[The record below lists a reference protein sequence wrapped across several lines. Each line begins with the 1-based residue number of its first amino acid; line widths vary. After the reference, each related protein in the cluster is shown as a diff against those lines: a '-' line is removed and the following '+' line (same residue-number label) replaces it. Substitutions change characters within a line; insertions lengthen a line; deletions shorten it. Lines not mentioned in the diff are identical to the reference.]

1 MSHLQANTQILQ
13 ARFPHA
19 FNKVMEM
26 KRQNASIDSNH
37 DFKEAFE
44 RDHNWLKAVEGLMGE
59 CKIVFVYGFERGLS
73 VADLLELYPDRWLFI
88 YEPDE
93 RLFYKAV
100 QEYDLRPLLQHPNLY
115 FFSLGSSQLK
125 MLFHMVCSYMQ
136 QEMVFVAQRKYLESE
151 DGKLEEI
158 RKQFDDYRSSF
169 YSNKHT
175 EHFFREDWTRNY
187 LYHLAEGLTSP
198 FIEEMVYTCKDT
210 TAIVVSS
217 GPSLQEDIEWVRKL
231 HPHTLVIAVGSSIQ
245 ALVKHGIKPH
255 VAVIMDGHPVN
266 NKIFSTPETLSAPLV
281 YTSSSYH
288 EISERK
294 KDEKIYG
301 IMKNDEL
308 SQYFLGLN
316 QEDVLMIPTATV
328 AGNGIQVAAILGA
341 KRILLAGQ
349 DLSFPNNQF
358 YTDGVAHFASETTD
372 QKVQRAT
379 QTVLNVKGGYN
390 ATEDS
395 FLFMKDALEG
405 LIASLPEIQFVNT
418 TRHGAAIEGAPFQP
432 IDTFYEELKQESV
445 DPNVI
450 SNWLKENNHQVNM
463 EHAEQLKQRMENYVY
478 DLTQVQMEV
487 KLVEK
492 QLGKVRELSRT
503 KPVKA
508 QKTIEEVERL
518 WGIIA
523 NRPWFA
529 PVLETIIPLEVARF
543 DQVLPSVV
551 TEQTITKKA
560 DLIHEHLGKLLKDIT
575 NIIPTME
582 KMVLESISRID
593 HIMNS
598 NMEIG

>member
-1 MSHLQANTQILQ
+1 MSHLQANAQILQ
-13 ARFPHA
+13 NRFPHA
-19 FNKVMEM
+19 FNKVMEI
-26 KRQNASIDSNH
+26 KEKNAPIDFNH

-44 RDHNWLKAVEGLMGE
+44 RDHNWLKAVEGLMGN

-93 RLFYKAV
+93 QLFYKAM

-115 FFSLGSSQLK
+115 FLSVGSSQLK

-136 QEMVFVAQRKYLESE
+136 QEMVFVAQRKYLEDNHE
-151 DGKLEEI
+151 ALKDI
-158 RKQFDDYRSSF
+158 RNQFDDYRSSF

-217 GPSLQEDIEWVRKL
+217 GPSLQEDIEWIRKL
-231 HPHTLVIAVGSSIQ
+231 HPHTLIISVGSSIQ
-245 ALVKHGIKPH
+245 ALVKNGIQPH

-266 NKIFSTPETLSAPLV
+266 NKIFSTPDMLSAPLV

-308 SQYFLGLN
+308 SQYFLGLS

-358 YTDGVAHFASETTD
+358 YTHGVSHFASETTD
-372 QKVQRAT
+372 QKVQHAAK
-379 QTVLNVKGGYN
+379 TVLNVKGGYN
-390 ATEDS
+390 TTEDS

-432 IDTFYEELKQESV
+432 IDVFYEELSQESV
-445 DPNVI
+445 DPHII
-450 SNWLKENNHQVNM
+450 SNWLKENNHQVNI
-463 EHAEQLKQRMENYVY
+463 ERAKQLKQNMEDYMY
-478 DLTQVQMEV
+478 DLTQVHIET
-487 KLVEK
+487 KSIEK
-492 QLGKVRELSRT
+492 HLGKVRELSRT
-503 KPVKA
+503 KPAKA
-508 QKTIEEVERL
+508 QKTIEEIEKL
-518 WGIIA
+518 WGSIA

-529 PVLETIIPLEVARF
+529 PVFETIIPLEVARF
-543 DQVLPSVV
+543 DQVLPSIV
-551 TEQTITKKA
+551 TENAVTKKA
-560 DLIHEHLGKLLKDIT
+560 DLIQEHLSKLLKDIT

-598 NMEIG
+598 NMEIR